1 MARAA
6 QRCSA
11 YFTSLLYVEIWSGA
25 REEDKPT
32 LRRLVDP
39 DSCNEEVEF
48 DNLPI
53 LIIFVSSRSFFVLFC
68 SHSALRQILEAD
80 SIARRSPID
89 EAAELQALLLE
100 AYRHIG
106 EPDSLYGASSSI
118 TNPCNPS
125 STSGSHTTRLSLYEH
140 EGDWHKSLSMR

>member
-11 YFTSLLYVEIWSGA
+11 YFTSLLYVEIWRGA

-53 LIIFVSSRSFFVLFC
+53 LIIFVSSRSFFCFVLLAFC
-68 SHSALRQILEAD
+68 FTAD
-80 SIARRSPID
+80 F
-89 EAAELQALLLE
+89 
-100 AYRHIG
+100 
-106 EPDSLYGASSSI
+106 
-118 TNPCNPS
+118 
-125 STSGSHTTRLSLYEH
+125 GS
-140 EGDWHKSLSMR
+140 